1 MYYLFEK
8 GNELRRFDSHS
19 EAFKEYE
26 KSNIIPRAVVLV
38 NDKNKYFRPIN
49 QRYESYKIEQI
60 DEIKKQFYD
69 MNLRYNP

>member
-38 NDKNKYFRPIN
+38 NNENKYFRPIN
-49 QRYESYKIEQI
+49 QRYESFK
-60 DEIKKQFYD
+60 
-69 MNLRYNP
+69 